1 MCLQVSPLLGSS
13 FLSWGCPLLQRGL
26 ESPCPAQRHGTHLL
40 PSCLPSPAQSP
51 SFCLSAQRLGWGTE
65 EGDSP
70 DGLWVQLPGLP
81 CPPVSLWPQQVTCL
95 VRPNHPSSLPALPK
109 GPAASA
115 TSSQFLP
122 TKSRGR
128 YPGPPGGQL
137 RIIHVSPEDAGNYF
151 CLAQNSAG
159 SAVGKTRLVVQGG
172 PGGVT
177 KVDPSELRAL
187 RLLRAPP
194 VSAWLWSQVGHV
206 PASMPIPAWLVVL
219 EGIQGTHLL
228 FSRPRSGFRQ
238 KLRSSLL
245 PLTSHGKRVWLLFV
259 HVCFAV
265 ATVISVVLVPVCACV

>member
-13 FLSWGCPLLQRGL
+13 FLSQGCPLLQGGL
-26 ESPCPAQRHGTHLL
+26 ESSCPAQRHGTHLL
-40 PSCLPSPAQSP
+40 LSCLPSPAQSP
-51 SFCLSAQRLGWGTE
+51 SFCLSAWWLGWGTE

-95 VRPNHPSSLPALPK
+95 VRPNHPSNLPALAK
-109 GPAASA
+109 GSP
-115 TSSQFLP
+115 P
-122 TKSRGR
+122 N
-128 YPGPPGGQL
+128 PGAGTQVLPGGQL

-151 CLAQNSAG
+151 CLAQSSAG

-172 PGGVT
+172 PGGAT

-194 VSAWLWSQVGHV
+194 VSAWLWSQVGYV

-228 FSRPRSGFRQ
+228 FSCPRSGFRQ
-238 KLRSSLL
+238 
-245 PLTSHGKRVWLLFV
+245 
-259 HVCFAV
+259 
-265 ATVISVVLVPVCACV
+265 

>member
-13 FLSWGCPLLQRGL
+13 FLSQGCPLLQGGL

-40 PSCLPSPAQSP
+40 LSCLPSPAQSP
-51 SFCLSAQRLGWGTE
+51 SFCLSAWWLGWGTE
-65 EGDSP
+65 AGDSP

-109 GPAASA
+109 GLAAPA

-128 YPGPPGGQL
+128 YPGPPRWTAADYPCQPRGCREL
-137 RIIHVSPEDAGNYF
+137 FLPRPEQCRQRRGED
-151 CLAQNSAG
+151 SAG
-159 SAVGKTRLVVQGG
+159 GARWARGG
-172 PGGVT
+172 GAT

-194 VSAWLWSQVGHV
+194 VSAWLWSQVGYV

-228 FSRPRSGFRQ
+228 FSCPRSGFRQ
-238 KLRSSLL
+238 
-245 PLTSHGKRVWLLFV
+245 
-259 HVCFAV
+259 
-265 ATVISVVLVPVCACV
+265 